1 MNEICKWLNL
11 KSQTRV
17 DRFCESGG
25 MQDFRFKLA
34 VWKGKM
40 KHLDINRLSICL
52 QNILGF
58 KNSRERFIEYSTV
71 TFGFDPYAF

>member
-11 KSQTRV
+11 KPQTQV

-25 MQDFRFKLA
+25 MQDFRFELA

-40 KHLDINRLSICL
+40 KHLHINRLSICRKFL
-52 QNILGF
+52 F
-58 KNSRERFIEYSTV
+58 FENSRERFIQYSIEPLW
-71 TFGFDPYAF
+71 FEPYAL